1 MAKEN
6 NQSKK
11 VLPHHKVQQWI
22 IVANECHK
30 WGAAWHGSCIPNSDW
45 KIVIVETCFWGK
57 RRWIVNPRHY
67 VGNNC
72 CSLHVWLGRSIVIF
86 SMIDCNW
93 KSERK
98 GGRNGRGLSLLGIN
112 DEIKFCR

>member
-1 MAKEN
+1 MDHAFRTLIEKL
-6 NQSKK
+6 QLLK
-11 VLPHHKVQQWI
+11 L
-22 IVANECHK
+22 
-30 WGAAWHGSCIPNSDW
+30 
-45 KIVIVETCFWGK
+45 FLRK

-72 CSLHVWLGRSIVIF
+72 CSLWLGRSIVIF

-93 KSERK
+93 KSQRK